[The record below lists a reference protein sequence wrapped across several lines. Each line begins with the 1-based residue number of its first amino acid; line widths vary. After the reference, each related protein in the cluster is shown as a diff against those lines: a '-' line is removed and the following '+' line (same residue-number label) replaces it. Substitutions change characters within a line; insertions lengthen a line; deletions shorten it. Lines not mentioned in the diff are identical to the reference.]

1 MISFFKKS
9 FLGPILSTR
18 AFYNSLSFKMEPVGA
33 FEGTIV
39 VGTYFH
45 PRTCDLAIP

>member
-1 MISFFKKS
+1 
-9 FLGPILSTR
+9 
-18 AFYNSLSFKMEPVGA
+18 MEPVGA

-45 PRTCDLAIP
+45 PRTCDQPVINNLKFHIFLTFDQYIWEKWPKYAI